1 MSDLEYL
8 IKTRERLQALERA
21 QRYNWDHWARPAQRE
36 PEDYD
41 VWVIKAG
48 RRFGKG
54 RAASETL
61 RKWGEKPGQHFAVIG
76 QRNSDIRDIC
86 FGGPSGLIACIP
98 PELIRKH
105 NKSLGDTYIELTNGT
120 IYRAFSSAEPD
131 NLRGHHFDGGWVD
144 EWAAFHPS
152 VAQECLDQL
161 DYCMG
166 GASGAGKVIITTTPR
181 PTKHVKAR
189 LKAAEDD
196 PRIVVTSGRTLDN
209 IKNLNPAL
217 VEKLIKKYG
226 GTRQGRQELEGELLT
241 EIEGTLWTPDQIASA
256 RAPWDVDNP
265 PKRFDRIVVGYDPS
279 GSVGGDAAGVVVV
292 AISGETLFVLADY
305 TTNGTA
311 ETRFEA
317 ACIAAHQHGASAVYY
332 ENAYGG
338 DMNAAGLR
346 SAWKHLRSRETV
358 EGEPPKFLPST
369 LRGDKARR
377 AEPICGIYEQGRV
390 VHAPELELLE
400 AEMTEW
406 APGEGGASPNRI
418 DSMVHAA
425 RHLTDKPRNAQKP
438 QVPKGPL
445 AAAKGTSPFGGKRM
459 R

>member
-1 MSDLEYL
+1 M
-8 IKTRERLQALERA
+8 TRTPEEIRARIAEVRQAS
-21 QRYNWDHWARPAQRE
+21 RYDWDSNAREAQRE
-36 PEDYD
+36 PSDYD
-41 VWVIKAG
+41 IWLIKAG

-61 RKWGEKPGQHFAVIG
+61 RKWGEKPGKHYAVIG

-86 FGGPSGLIACIP
+86 FGGPSGLISCIP
-98 PELIRKH
+98 RDLVAKH

-144 EWAAFHPS
+144 EWAAFHPN

-166 GASGAGKVIITTTPR
+166 GADGGKVIITSTPR
-181 PTKHVKAR
+181 PTRHVKELVKR
-189 LKAAEDD
+189 AATD
-196 PRIVVTSGRTLDN
+196 PRIVVTNGRTLDN

-241 EIEGTLWTPDQIASA
+241 EIEGALWTPDQIAAA
-256 RAPWDVDNP
+256 RAMWEPDNP
-265 PKRFDRIVVGYDPS
+265 PARFDRIIVGYDPS
-279 GSVGGDAAGVVVV
+279 GSIGGDAAGVIVV
-292 AISGETLFVLADY
+292 ALIRETLYVLADY

-317 ACIAAHQHGASAVYY
+317 ACIAAHSHGASAVFY
-332 ENAYGG
+332 ESAYGG

-346 SAWKHLRSRETV
+346 SAWKHLQSRATV
-358 EGEPPKFLPST
+358 EGDPPKFLPST

-377 AEPICGIYEQGRV
+377 AEPITGIYEQGRV
-390 VHAPELELLE
+390 VHAPGLEGLE
-400 AEMTEW
+400 EEMTEW

-418 DSMVHAA
+418 DAMVHAA
-425 RHLTDKPRNAQKP
+425 RHLTDKPRDAKP
-438 QVPKGPL
+438 AQVPTGPRDAVRRKSQL
-445 AAAKGTSPFGGKRM
+445 TQRQIV